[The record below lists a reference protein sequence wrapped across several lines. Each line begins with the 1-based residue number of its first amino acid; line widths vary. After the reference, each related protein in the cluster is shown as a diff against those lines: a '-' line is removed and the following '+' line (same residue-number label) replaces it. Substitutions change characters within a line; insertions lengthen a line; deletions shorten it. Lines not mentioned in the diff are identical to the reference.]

1 MSHRAPPRSLLHAA
15 LVAALV
21 AGLAAPALAD
31 PPTFGRTDVRS
42 VFFIGKSQN
51 RNQVHYGIRLDAQC
65 APAGAAPVVGYW
77 KNLEQGPNA
86 VSAIRR
92 SEERAY
98 GIAFQRT
105 GQRPDG
111 SWFVRVALRAVSARE
126 IRIVPSRDPQTG
138 RCFAIAQMSM
148 AHTIARLDSVFVQ
161 ISGPLQV
168 EWIELRGRRAR
179 GGEPV
184 TERVAPR

>member
-1 MSHRAPPRSLLHAA
+1 MKARFQISALAAA
-15 LVAALV
+15 LSVAALV
-21 AGLAAPALAD
+21 ALAAPALAD

-42 VFFIGKSQN
+42 VFFIAKSQN

-65 APAGAAPVVGYW
+65 APVGAAPVVGYW
-77 KNLEQGPNA
+77 KNLQRGPTN
-86 VSAIRR
+86 VSELRH

-98 GIAFQRT
+98 GIAFQRAA
-105 GQRPDG
+105 QRPDG
-111 SWFVRVALRAVSARE
+111 SWYVRVALRAVAARE
-126 IRIVPSRDPQTG
+126 IRIVPSRDPQSG

-161 ISGPLQV
+161 ISGPLHV
-168 EWIELRGRRAR
+168 DWIELRGRRAR

-184 TERVAPR
+184 TERVAAP